1 MTKLNQGGIIPVQNP
16 YNFLIKQVPMKKTA
30 IIGIGIAIVIAGIV
44 GIYAASTQEGGLA
57 NDSGLGLGDEASVTV
72 EQPKDEEKLGLKD
85 KAVGTAENPEDEEML
100 DLKDKAGATAENP
113 EDEEKIGLGDKAVAT
128 VENP

>member
-1 MTKLNQGGIIPVQNP
+1 MNQSGIIPVQNP

-44 GIYAASTQEGGLA
+44 GIYAVSTPQDGESA
-57 NDSGLGLGDEASVTV
+57 NDTTIGLGDEASVTV
-72 EQPKDEEKLGLKD
+72 EPPGNKEKLGLKD

-100 DLKDKAGATAENP
+100 
-113 EDEEKIGLGDKAVAT
+113 GLGESASAT
-128 VENP
+128 VKNP

>member
-16 YNFLIKQVPMKKTA
+16 YNFLIKQVPMKKSA

-57 NDSGLGLGDEASVTV
+57 TDSGLGLGDEASVTV
-72 EQPKDEEKLGLKD
+72 EQPGSSEEKLGLGD
-85 KAVGTAENPEDEEML
+85 KAEGTAENPEDKEQLSLE
-100 DLKDKAGATAENP
+100 DKAEGTAEEP
-113 EDEEKIGLGDKAVAT
+113 DGEKIGIGGKASGTAV
-128 VENP
+128 NP